1 MWLAAALTGDGTPD
15 DHLQV
20 ILVLTGIVSSLVA
33 ALVMMTKTLKAARG
47 AETQAEQVNRAVN
60 MTDGPRIYQL
70 VQDTSLAV
78 DRVETLARTN
88 AKAIAHLAST
98 QEAFEAKDW
107 EALAG
112 TPISSGPKLLS
123 WVNAQTSAVTRL
135 ERDHAETNR
144 KLDQIH
150 ETLSTHAAW
159 EEAKY
164 EEAKRRP
171 IDPQ

>member
-1 MWLAAALTGDGTPD
+1 MWLAAALTGDGTVSNDTPVV
-15 DHLQV
+15 LILAGLITTLGGV
-20 ILVLTGIVSSLVA
+20 IV
-33 ALVMMTKTLKAARG
+33 VMAKTLKAARG

-88 AKAIAHLAST
+88 AKNIAHLSAT
-98 QEAFEAKDW
+98 QDAFEAKDW

-123 WVNAQTSAVTRL
+123 WVNAQSSAVERL
-135 ERDHAETNR
+135 ERNHAETNR

>member
-1 MWLAAALTGDGTPD
+1 MWLVAALTGDGTVSNDTPVV
-15 DHLQV
+15 LILAGLITTLGGV
-20 ILVLTGIVSSLVA
+20 IV
-33 ALVMMTKTLKAARG
+33 VMAKTLKAARG
-47 AETQAEQVNRAVN
+47 AETQAGEVNRAIN
-60 MTDGPRIYQL
+60 MTDGPRLYQL

-78 DRVETLARTN
+78 DRVEALARTN
-88 AKAIAHLAST
+88 SKNIAHLAST

-144 KLDQIH
+144 KLDQIQDVL
-150 ETLSTHAAW
+150 TTHAAW